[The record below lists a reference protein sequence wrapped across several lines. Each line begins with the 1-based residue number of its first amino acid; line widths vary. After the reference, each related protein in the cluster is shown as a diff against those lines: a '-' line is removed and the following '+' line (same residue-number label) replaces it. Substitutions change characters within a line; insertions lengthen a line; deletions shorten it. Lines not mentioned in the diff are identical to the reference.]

1 MSRARAIAWLAL
13 AALLGAYVALRIEVG
28 TDITHFMPDRDVSP
42 LAALSTELADSP
54 FSRSMVLSVE
64 AGSTDDAVAVAVA
77 MAEALREHPEVAW
90 LRSGVDEDQLRE
102 LYTLYFPRRHAF
114 LFDDPERELPAW
126 LADEALR
133 ERARALKHRLASPG
147 ASLFD
152 ETAVADPIGA
162 FERVINRFRGRE
174 ERLASHAGHFVT
186 HDGRHAI
193 VLLGL
198 ANSAFASGPQTRLL
212 ADIDAA
218 FAEAERST
226 GVDATLEM
234 SGANRFAVAIEAQ
247 MRGDIFWIASL
258 SFVGVAAVFLALVG
272 SARGF
277 LVVSLP
283 PATGILVATA
293 ASLFT
298 FGRIDGLT
306 MAFGASLM
314 GIAIDYSNHLLV
326 HHGLAP
332 PGRAPRQT
340 MRLLRPSLVL
350 GAATTVASLGGMAV
364 TAFPAFREMSF
375 FAAVGVLA
383 ALAASLWIV
392 PDLLAFVPALP
403 ARASRVAERFAA
415 LHAALARTPR
425 PLLALPMLAALGA
438 ALLIPRI
445 QWQDD
450 MSQLAELDPTLL
462 AEDTRVRQ
470 RVGAPES
477 GHFVV
482 ALADDPR
489 AALERNDAIHA
500 ALAPLVASG
509 ELAGVRSL
517 HGLVWSESLQQ
528 RNEAALRAEPR
539 LADRVDAAFAA
550 EGFRPGAF
558 GAFAQ
563 ALAAEPPPPLTLADV
578 EASPLADLARPFRFE
593 LADRIAVVSYLEGL
607 REPARVRE
615 AVAGEPDT
623 YVLDQKTFVSDV
635 YGGFRATTLRQL
647 AVGGLLVLVLLA
659 LRYRAWRAT
668 LAAFLPSA
676 VVALLLLGGLAL
688 SGTRTNLMHV
698 MSLVMVMGMGVDYG
712 VFLVD
717 SARARG
723 EVGATMVSLLM
734 SCLTTAFVFGTLAI
748 SDQPALRAIGV
759 TTGVGILLS
768 YALAPITL
776 AAVGV
781 GRTEGKA

>member
-1 MSRARAIAWLAL
+1 MSRARAAGWLGL
-13 AALLGAYVALRIEVG
+13 AALLGVYVALRIEVG

-64 AGSTDDAVAVAVA
+64 AADTEGSVRVAGAL
-77 MAEALREHPEVAW
+77 AEKLRAHPEVAW
-90 LRSGVDEDQLRE
+90 LRAGVDEDQLRE

-114 LFDDPERELPAW
+114 LFDEPERELAPW
-126 LADEALR
+126 LSDDALR
-133 ERARALKHRLASPG
+133 ARARALKFRLASPG
-147 ASLFD
+147 ASLFE

-162 FERVINRFRGRE
+162 FERIITRFRGRE
-174 ERLASHAGHFVT
+174 ERLASHAGQFVT
-186 HDGRHAI
+186 QDGRHAI
-193 VLLGL
+193 LLLGL
-198 ANSAFASGPQTRLL
+198 ASSAFASGPQTQLL
-212 ADIDAA
+212 DHIDVA
-218 FAEAERST
+218 FAEAQAET
-226 GVDATLEM
+226 QTPATLEM
-234 SGANRFAVAIEAQ
+234 SGANRFAVTIERR
-247 MRGDIFWIASL
+247 MRGDIFWIASV
-258 SFVGVAAVFLALVG
+258 SFLGVASVFLALVG

-277 LVVSLP
+277 LVVSVP

-293 ASLFT
+293 ASLAV

-332 PGRAPRQT
+332 AGRAPRET
-340 MRLLRPSLVL
+340 TRLLRPSLVL
-350 GAATTVASLGGMAV
+350 GAATTVASLGGMAA

-375 FAAVGVLA
+375 FASVGVLA
-383 ALAASLWIV
+383 ALGASLWIV
-392 PDLLAFVPALP
+392 PDLLPLVPPLP

-415 LHAALARTPR
+415 LHAALERAPR
-425 PLLALPMLAALGA
+425 PALALPLAAALA
-438 ALLIPRI
+438 AGLLVPRI

-450 MSQLAELDPTLL
+450 MSQLAELDPALL
-462 AEDTRVRQ
+462 EEDTRVRK

-482 ALADDPR
+482 ALADGGSE
-489 AALERNDAIHA
+489 ALERNDALQA
-500 ALAPLVASG
+500 KLQPLVSDG
-509 ELAGVRSL
+509 TLEGVRSL
-517 HGLVWSESLQQ
+517 HGLVWSASLQQ
-528 RNEAALRAEPR
+528 RNEAALRAEPA
-539 LADRVDAAFAA
+539 LAERVDAAFAA

-558 GAFAQ
+558 VPFAD
-563 ALAAEPPPPLTLADV
+563 ALRAEPPAPLTLEEV
-578 EASPLADLARPFRFE
+578 QASPLGELERPFTFE
-593 LADRIAVVSYLEGL
+593 LSGRIAVVSYLEGL
-607 REPARVRE
+607 RDPAAVR
-615 AVAGEPDT
+615 AAGAGEPDV
-623 YVLDQKTFVSDV
+623 YVLDQKTFVTDV
-635 YGGFRATTLRQL
+635 YGEFRQTTLRQL
-647 AVGGLLVLVLLA
+647 AVGALLVVLLLA
-659 LRYRAWRAT
+659 LRYRRLRPT

-748 SDQPALRAIGV
+748 SDQPALRAIGL

-781 GRTEGKA
+781 GERETEA